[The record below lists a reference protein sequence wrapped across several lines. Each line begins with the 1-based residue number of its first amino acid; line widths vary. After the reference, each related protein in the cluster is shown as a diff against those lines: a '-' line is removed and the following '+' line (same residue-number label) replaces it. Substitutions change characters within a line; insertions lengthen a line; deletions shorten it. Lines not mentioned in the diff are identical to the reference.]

1 MVSTTIQQSTKTDRS
16 TFLLS
21 VSSSKDLQ
29 EDLAQLKRSCFI
41 CQICIFNCFRFFQ
54 MVFPLYPL
62 WPSNYTLD
70 ATLETSTFENF
81 FKIVNVRYNLG
92 VTTVYGSYVI

>member
-1 MVSTTIQQSTKTDRS
+1 
-16 TFLLS
+16 
-21 VSSSKDLQ
+21 
-29 EDLAQLKRSCFI
+29 
-41 CQICIFNCFRFFQ
+41 
-54 MVFPLYPL
+54 MVFPLCPL

-92 VTTVYGSYVI
+92 VTTVYGSYVISVNRA